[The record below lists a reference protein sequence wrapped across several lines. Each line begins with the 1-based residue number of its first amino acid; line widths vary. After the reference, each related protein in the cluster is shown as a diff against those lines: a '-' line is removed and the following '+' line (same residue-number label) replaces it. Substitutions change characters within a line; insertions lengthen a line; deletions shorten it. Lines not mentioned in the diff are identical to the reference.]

1 MVKNELYAICTQMRV
16 TRDVISGLNV
26 KTIESHM
33 LVNLKIA
40 RSSSFRKKTFG
51 DGDVTSGGV
60 NRFAADW
67 E

>member
-1 MVKNELYAICTQMRV
+1 MRV